1 MQNNYSHRKN
11 AKKIARLGMLI
22 ALAFVL
28 SYLEALLSFTYAVPG
43 IKIGFANIVIMSC
56 IYILPFHEVIGVSV
70 VRILLVSLTFGNLSM
85 FLYSLTGAL
94 LSLIVMWLLKK
105 SNRFSPVTVSI
116 CGGFAHNLGQI
127 ATAVLMLGKGLLYY
141 LPFLMIGGISSG
153 LLVGIIA
160 SSLIKFLKRHK
171 NLLI

>member
-1 MQNNYSHRKN
+1 MHNNSPHRKS

-28 SYLEALLSFTYAVPG
+28 SYLEALLSFTSAIPG

-56 IYILPFHEVIGVSV
+56 IYIMPFHEILGISIT
-70 VRILLVSLTFGNLSM
+70 RILLVSLTFGNISM
-85 FLYSLTGAL
+85 FLYSLSGAL
-94 LSLIVMWLLKK
+94 VSLVVMWLLKK
-105 SNRFSPVTVSI
+105 TDKISPVTVSI

-127 ATAVLMLGKGLLYY
+127 ATAVLILGKGLLYY
-141 LPFLMIGGISSG
+141 LPFLMIGGILSG

-160 SSLIKFLKRHK
+160 SHLIKFLKHHK
-171 NLLI
+171 NLFI